1 MQKFYED
8 ANLNY
13 VWKDL
18 EYTGSLKLDMEFIFD
33 TGKSASIWLN
43 SSEYQHLS
51 SLEKLNPLISELSS
65 VQNSRV
71 YNTSKSTASEG
82 VLFYEKGAVRP
93 DLVLKDLIQIG
104 HPNLLTKHK
113 LQFFEKLRK

>member
-1 MQKFYED
+1 MLNLYIINVIHVRAKRDIHAKNLLPED
-8 ANLNY
+8 
-13 VWKDL
+13 
-18 EYTGSLKLDMEFIFD
+18 I
-33 TGKSASIWLN
+33 I
-43 SSEYQHLS
+43 LS

-82 VLFYEKGAVRP
+82 VLFYEKGVVRP